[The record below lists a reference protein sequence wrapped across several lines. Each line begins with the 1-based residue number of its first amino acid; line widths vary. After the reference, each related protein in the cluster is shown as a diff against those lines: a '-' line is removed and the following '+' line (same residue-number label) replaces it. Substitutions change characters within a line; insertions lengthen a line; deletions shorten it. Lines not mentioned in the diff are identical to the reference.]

1 MAFICE
7 LPTPSIISGI
17 QLVPN
22 KCILNIEQWLDKK
35 TNYASNGE
43 KSLQK
48 PWNFNWVLKVV

>member
-22 KCILNIEQWLDKK
+22 KCILNIEQWLNKK

-43 KSLQK
+43 KVYRNHEILIGS
-48 PWNFNWVLKVV
+48 